1 MNNKDNKFSS
11 AMGDLK
17 GLLNQEGI
25 NLNSDIDA
33 TTVSGSV
40 IDDDSTSTFLPT
52 LDGTITVVDE
62 KDLSAMDIDDE
73 QFDLMD
79 FTHSKKELEEQVA
92 SITREVD
99 HAQIEKLKIDLS
111 NKLSIQIEKSVSELK
126 IKLLESMKNEIDAF
140 FKK

>member
-1 MNNKDNKFSS
+1 
-11 AMGDLK
+11 MGDLK

-40 IDDDSTSTFLPT
+40 IDDDSTSTHLPT

-62 KDLSAMDIDDE
+62 KDLNAMDIDDE
-73 QFDLMD
+73 QFDIMD
-79 FTHSKKELEEQVA
+79 FTHSKKELKEQVA

-99 HAQIEKLKIDLS
+99 NAQIEKLKIDLS

>member
-1 MNNKDNKFSS
+1 
-11 AMGDLK
+11 MGDLK

-25 NLNSDIDA
+25 NLNSDIDS
-33 TTVSGSV
+33 TTVSDSV

-62 KDLSAMDIDDE
+62 KDLNAMDIDDE

-99 HAQIEKLKIDLS
+99 NAQIEKLKIDLS
-111 NKLSIQIEKSVSELK
+111 NKLSIQIEKSVSELN

>member
-1 MNNKDNKFSS
+1 
-11 AMGDLK
+11 MGDLK
-17 GLLNQEGI
+17 GLLNPEGI
-25 NLNSDIDA
+25 NLNSDIDS
-33 TTVSGSV
+33 TTVSDLV

-79 FTHSKKELEEQVA
+79 FTDSKKGLEEQAA

-111 NKLSIQIEKSVSELK
+111 NRLTIQIEKSVSELK
-126 IKLLESMKNEIDAF
+126 IKLLESMQNEIDAF